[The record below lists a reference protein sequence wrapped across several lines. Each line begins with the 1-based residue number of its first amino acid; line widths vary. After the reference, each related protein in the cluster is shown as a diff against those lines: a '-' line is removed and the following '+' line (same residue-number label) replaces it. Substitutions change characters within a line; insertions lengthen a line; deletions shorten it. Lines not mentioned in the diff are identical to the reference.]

1 MVRGKNMYPELEVT
15 DEEELMF
22 QQLEQQ
28 YYEEMLRE
36 YEYMEPL
43 LVGGTKHVAGGV
55 VHY

>member
-1 MVRGKNMYPELEVT
+1 MYPELEVT

-36 YEYMEPL
+36 YDYIEPL
-43 LVGGTKHVAGGV
+43 LVGGTKRVVGGV

>member
-1 MVRGKNMYPELEVT
+1 MYPEL

-36 YEYMEPL
+36 YDYIEPL
-43 LVGGTKHVAGGV
+43 LQGGTKHVVGGV

>member
-1 MVRGKNMYPELEVT
+1 MYPELEVT

-36 YEYMEPL
+36 YDYIEPSPL
-43 LVGGTKHVAGGV
+43 GGTKRVVGGV

>member
-1 MVRGKNMYPELEVT
+1 MYPELEIT

-36 YEYMEPL
+36 YDYIEPL

>member
-1 MVRGKNMYPELEVT
+1 MVKGESMYPDVEVT

-36 YEYMEPL
+36 YDYIEPL
-43 LVGGTKHVAGGV
+43 LVGGTKRVVGGV